1 MITDNCQ
8 KIRDELKRDSFSAEQ
23 WEILKE
29 SISHR
34 TVEKLC
40 KSNPNLLVF
49 PHCLKNIDKD
59 LGNQSICDIID
70 NKITAHNLVGFV
82 GVRDDKS
89 GNHVELSIRSR
100 FQQHGNEDFFLHYM
114 LEKAFKVHVFSME
127 HGKSNDDIFDFALYL
142 FPHYLKRAIKQGLFK
157 QYRKCEYND
166 ANVRG
171 AIDVTRHIRYNTPFN
186 GRVAY
191 RTSEYRYDNPV
202 TQLIRHT
209 IEYIRNSIWGK
220 GVLSGNRDIRDA
232 VRTIVDITPTYQAT
246 DRQRVINQNLKPVKH
261 PFYTEYTLLQTL
273 CLQILQHKR
282 IKYGR
287 SEDKIYG
294 ILFDCSWLWE
304 EYISTILV
312 EHGYIHAVRGKGKGY
327 QFAEGLGSRY
337 PDFYHMDGIIL
348 DTKYKRI
355 DGREEETE
363 DKEYGGW
370 GQREDQ
376 FQMIAY
382 MHTFPGNLQSDIKGA
397 KLGSLIYPTS
407 NAKATYKHKQLYGW
421 GGRYGT
427 FPVHIPPIENGE
439 NYQDFCR
446 KMEANAASFIKE
458 LDEVR
463 ELVLRKSHPQADR

>member
-23 WEILKE
+23 WEILKDN
-29 SISHR
+29 ISHR

-40 KSNPNLLVF
+40 ESNPNLLVF

-70 NKITAHNLVGFV
+70 NKITTHNLVGFV

-89 GNHVELSIRSR
+89 GKHVELSIRSR
-100 FQQHGNEDFFLHYM
+100 FQQEGHEDFFLHYM

-171 AIDVTRHIRYNTPFN
+171 TIDITRHIRHNTPFN

-191 RTSEYRYDNPV
+191 RTSEYRYDNSV

-209 IEYIRNSIWGK
+209 IEYIRTSMWGK
-220 GVLSGNRDIRDA
+220 GVLTCDRDMRDA
-232 VRTIVDITPTYQAT
+232 VRTIVDITPSYQIN
-246 DRQRVINQNLKPVKH
+246 DRQRVISQNLKPVKH
-261 PFYTEYTLLQTL
+261 PFYTEYTLLQSI

-282 IKYGR
+282 IKYGK

-294 ILFDCSWLWE
+294 ILFDCAWLWE
-304 EYISTILV
+304 EYLATIMP
-312 EHGYIHAVRGKGKGY
+312 EGYTHAVREYKNGY
-327 QFAEGLGSRY
+327 KFFIGENDHQRY
-337 PDFYHMDGIIL
+337 PDFFSTKNRVVL
-348 DTKYKRI
+348 DAKYKPV
-355 DGREEETE
+355 
-363 DKEYGGW
+363 DKAGI
-370 GQREDQ
+370 QRNDL
-376 FQMIAY
+376 FQIIAY
-382 MHTFPGNLQSDIKGA
+382 MHTLPNEGA
-397 KLGSLIYPTS
+397 KVGGLIYPSS
-407 NAKATYKHKQLYGW
+407 NDTERTNRSLNGYRGELY
-421 GGRYGT
+421 T
-427 FPVHIPPIENGE
+427 IPVHIPISH
-439 NYQDFCR
+439 NYADFC
-446 KMEANAASFIKE
+446 KGMEESFQKFKTMF
-458 LDEVR
+458 DW
-463 ELVLRKSHPQADR
+463 

>member
-1 MITDNCQ
+1 MTTDNLYN
-8 KIRDELKRDSFSAEQ
+8 KNIGDLDSLKNQ
-23 WEILKE
+23 PWEILKM

-34 TVEKLC
+34 PVEQLC
-40 KSNPNLLVF
+40 KEHPNLLVF

-70 NKITAHNLVGFV
+70 NKITTHNLVGFV

-209 IEYIRNSIWGK
+209 IEYIRNSMWGK

-282 IKYGR
+282 IKYGK

-312 EHGYIHAVRGKGKGY
+312 EHGYIHAVRGKGNGY
-327 QFAEGLGSRY
+327 QFAEGLSSRY

-407 NAKATYKHKQLYGW
+407 KNAKCKHKPLYGW
-421 GGRYGT
+421 GGTYGT

-446 KMEANAASFIKE
+446 KMEANAEKFIE
-458 LDEVR
+458 DLLEVR
-463 ELVLRKSHPQADR
+463 GKVFKTNPQADR